1 MHYHPQ
7 FPYANFPIWVV
18 SREVERIDEDGIEVQ
33 DLKGVPSLM
42 NPFRGDAHPP
52 LPDGLEPVEVEVS
65 DKDLRQG
72 HRLLH
77 PCGPEVLR
85 HVQVDD
91 LIAVE
96 RDLRFQ
102 RWLLRVVDAGEVP
115 QLSTGI
121 LVGMALGSQ
130 RWALSGHG
138 AWLSVLGSS

>member
-18 SREVERIDEDGIEVQ
+18 TREVERIDEDGIEVQ
-33 DLKGVPSLM
+33 DLEEGSL
-42 NPFRGDAHPP
+42 PHESLQGGRPP

-91 LIAVE
+91 LVAVE

-115 QLSTGI
+115 QLSTGL